1 MAKKYKFKLEAVL
14 KMRKIR
20 EDQCKMEIGR
30 IQVEIGKINAQI
42 DEQNAGISE
51 AYELQE
57 LSLKDGSTGQESR
70 FHPYFVSGKRSH
82 IESLQVSLR
91 ELEERVAK
99 MYRILTQFRAD
110 VKLIEKMKEKDQ
122 KKFKKA
128 RDKKINENLEEQSQM
143 LRQILKG

>member
-20 EDQCKMEIGR
+20 EDQCKTEIGR
-30 IQVEIGKINAQI
+30 IQVEIGKIKAKI
-42 DEQNAGISE
+42 EEQHAGINE

-57 LSLKDGSTGQESR
+57 QSLKDGSTGQESR
-70 FHPYFVSGKRSH
+70 FHPYFVTGKRSH
-82 IESLQVSLR
+82 IESLQRDLD
-91 ELEERVAK
+91 EHEKRVAR
-99 MYRILTQFRAD
+99 MYQILTQFRAD
-110 VKLIEKMKEKDQ
+110 VKLIDKMKEKDE

-128 RDKKINENLEEQSQM
+128 RNKKIDEDLEEQNQM